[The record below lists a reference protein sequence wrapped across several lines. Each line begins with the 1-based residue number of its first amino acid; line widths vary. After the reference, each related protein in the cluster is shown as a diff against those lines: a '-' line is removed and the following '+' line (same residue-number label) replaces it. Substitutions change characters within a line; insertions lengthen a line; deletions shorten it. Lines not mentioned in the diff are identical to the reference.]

1 MQSGER
7 NSHVCSTPQTARS
20 AERHKRIRELNDE
33 FRSRL
38 TGGRVTITSGIDALG
53 LVAVTEILDA
63 VRRFDEFSADNDPYG
78 EHDFG
83 ALTCRGHSIFWK
95 IECYDAELA
104 FGSPDPSDPA
114 VTTRVITIMLA
125 SEY

>member
-7 NSHVCSTPQTARS
+7 ESHACSTQQA
-20 AERHKRIRELNDE
+20 AEREKRKRRICQLNDE

-38 TGGRVTITSGIDALG
+38 VGGVVSITSGIEALG
-53 LVAVTEILDA
+53 LVAATEILDA

-83 ALTCRGHSIFWK
+83 ALTCRRRRIFWK
-95 IECYDAELA
+95 IDCYDAQLEY
-104 FGSPDPSDPA
+104 GSPDPSNPA
-114 VTTRVITIMLA
+114 VTARVITIMLA
-125 SEY
+125 GEY